1 MHPEKDPDKSGAN
14 GSTFEQLLEAAPD
27 AIVGVDDKGKIVLVN
42 SQTEA
47 LFGYV
52 RADLL
57 GKGVETLVPERFRE
71 LHPKHRDGYFAEPR
85 TRSMGADLELHG
97 LRRDGTEFPAEIS
110 LSSIETENGRL
121 ATAAIRDVTTSRAGE
136 RKFEQFLEFAPDAIV
151 GVAPSGT
158 IVLMNQQAE
167 ALFGY
172 SRDELIGQSIE
183 TLVPERFRKIH
194 PKHRDGYFKEPRTR
208 GMGAGVELY
217 AVRKDGTEFPVEISL
232 SSIDTGEGILATA
245 AVRDITDRAESEREK
260 ALQAQLDQ
268 ARRLESVGQLAGGIA
283 HDFNNILG
291 VIMNYAEFV
300 ADELEE
306 GSPARKDVDEI
317 RRAAERAAALTRQ
330 LLIFS
335 RREVVQPELL
345 DLRQVVAELE
355 NLLHR
360 ALGERVELE
369 TRFAE
374 DLAAVEADPG
384 QIEQVLVNLA
394 VNARDAMP
402 DGGRLVI
409 EVENAA
415 LDEEYAYMHPDTEPG
430 AYVRLKVSDT
440 GTGMD
445 RETIQRA
452 FEPFFTTKGKG
463 EGGRHRPWPC
473 HRLRNRHRCRRPDRH
488 LLRARHGND
497 RQGTSARQL
506 VRAGR
511 GQRPG

>member
-1 MHPEKDPDKSGAN
+1 MRPARDPAISGSN

-71 LHPKHRDGYFAEPR
+71 LHPSHRDGYFAEPR
-85 TRSMGADLELHG
+85 TRSMGADLELYG

-121 ATAAIRDVTTSRAGE
+121 ATAAIRDVTESRAAE

-151 GVAPSGT
+151 GVAPSGE
-158 IVLMNQQAE
+158 IVLVNQQAE

-183 TLVPERFRKIH
+183 TLVPERFREIH
-194 PKHRDGYFKEPRTR
+194 PQHRDGYFEEPRTR

-232 SSIDTGEGILATA
+232 SSIETGEGILATA

-306 GSPARKDVDEI
+306 APRPAKTWMKFAVRRSAPRRSPA
-317 RRAAERAAALTRQ
+317 
-330 LLIFS
+330 S
-335 RREVVQPELL
+335 
-345 DLRQVVAELE
+345 
-355 NLLHR
+355 
-360 ALGERVELE
+360 
-369 TRFAE
+369 
-374 DLAAVEADPG
+374 
-384 QIEQVLVNLA
+384 
-394 VNARDAMP
+394 
-402 DGGRLVI
+402 
-409 EVENAA
+409 
-415 LDEEYAYMHPDTEPG
+415 
-430 AYVRLKVSDT
+430 
-440 GTGMD
+440 
-445 RETIQRA
+445 
-452 FEPFFTTKGKG
+452 
-463 EGGRHRPWPC
+463 C
-473 HRLRNRHRCRRPDRH
+473 
-488 LLRARHGND
+488 
-497 RQGTSARQL
+497 
-506 VRAGR
+506 
-511 GQRPG
+511 